1 MTKKYNGWTNYESWL
16 VGLWLDNDEGSY
28 TYWRDRA
35 KQVSKRELA
44 KELKASHEDWV
55 SENVTGVF
63 ADLLNSALKSVNWE
77 EVAKHVSND

>member
-28 TYWRDRA
+28 TYWRERA

-44 KELKASHEDWV
+44 KELKSAHEDAV
-55 SENVTGVF
+55 TVTGVF

-77 EVAKHVSND
+77 EVAKHMGDQNE

>member
-44 KELKASHEDWV
+44 KELKSAHEDAV
-55 SENVTGVF
+55 TVTGVF